1 MFNDKISVNM
11 NFNDT
16 NDKIDIKTNN
26 LEDKKTEEDSY
37 SQFDSLFQIPKVFIV
52 AKENSVAQ

>member
-1 MFNDKISVNM
+1 M